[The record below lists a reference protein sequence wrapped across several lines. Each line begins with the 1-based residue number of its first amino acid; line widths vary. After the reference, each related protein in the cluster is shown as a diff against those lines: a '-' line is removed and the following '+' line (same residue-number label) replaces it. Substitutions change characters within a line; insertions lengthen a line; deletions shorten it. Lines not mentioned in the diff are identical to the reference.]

1 MLSRLII
8 TTNRPKG
15 IDVNISSL
23 MQGVMMEFI
32 NPVYADYLHNCL
44 RTPYSQYIIYDD
56 NFIYW
61 NILCMDIDSKKNIID
76 AILEKRPDR
85 IQLKHK
91 ETDLNIVR
99 FKEENMSFQELLEAT
114 YFGDCSSRVTVEFKT
129 PTAFKVNGKYQ
140 FYPTVYHIFNS
151 LINKYDAVSKENTIY
166 SDEIMEQIEK
176 YIEITDYRL
185 MSTYFH
191 MEGVKIKSFKGKI
204 TLKIHGPKQ
213 FVNLINLLLRFGE
226 YSGVGIKASIGM
238 GAINVDTKERRNR
251 LG

>member
-8 TTNRPKG
+8 KLKKPSG

-23 MQGVMMEFI
+23 LQGVMMEFVE
-32 NPVYADYLHNCL
+32 PGYADYLHSCS
-44 RTPYSQYIIYDD
+44 RTPYSQHIIYDAD
-56 NFIYW
+56 FIYW

-76 AILEKRPDR
+76 AIITQRPAS
-85 IQLKHK
+85 IHLKHK
-91 ETDLNIVR
+91 DITLDIIG
-99 FKEENMSFQELLEAT
+99 FKEEAISFQELLETT
-114 YFGDCSSRVTVEFKT
+114 YFGNCSSRVTVEFKT
-129 PTAFKVNGKYQ
+129 PTAFKVNGRYQ

-151 LINKYDAVSKENTIY
+151 LIGKYDAVSKDNTIY

-176 YIEITDYRL
+176 NIEITDYRL

-191 MEGVKIKSFKGKI
+191 LEGVKIKAFKGRI
-204 TLKIHGPKQ
+204 TLKIHGPGQ
-213 FVNLINLLLRFGE
+213 FVNLINMLLMFGE

-238 GAINVDTKERRNR
+238 GAINIDRQERRNK

>member
-1 MLSRLII
+1 
-8 TTNRPKG
+8 
-15 IDVNISSL
+15 
-23 MQGVMMEFI
+23 MEFI
-32 NPVYADYLHNCL
+32 DPVYADYLHNCP

-191 MEGVKIKSFKGKI
+191 MEGVKIKSFK
-204 TLKIHGPKQ
+204 
-213 FVNLINLLLRFGE
+213 
-226 YSGVGIKASIGM
+226 
-238 GAINVDTKERRNR
+238 
-251 LG
+251 

>member
-1 MLSRLII
+1 
-8 TTNRPKG
+8 
-15 IDVNISSL
+15 
-23 MQGVMMEFI
+23 MEFV
-32 NPVYADYLHNCL
+32 NPVYADYLHSCS

-140 FYPTVYHIFNS
+140 FYPTVYHIFNC
-151 LINKYDAVSKENTIY
+151 
-166 SDEIMEQIEK
+166 
-176 YIEITDYRL
+176 L

-238 GAINVDTKERRNR
+238 GAINVDTKERS
-251 LG
+251 